1 LSSRLAGL
9 GACAAIAQVNY
20 SLTHNVPLALHAKI
34 MTAMGVWAL
43 VSAACQWAMRR
54 EHWAAAVRYAW
65 GGADVLLLTA
75 VLAIDEALASPL
87 VALYPALIVASGLW
101 FRVPLVAV
109 TTAASVIG
117 YVCLLA
123 DDCWRTGR
131 TEVPQ
136 PHWHLMFLAAL
147 VLVGFVVAYQ
157 VHRVRALSRYY
168 ERRPL
173 P

>member
-1 LSSRLAGL
+1 MQMITL
-9 GACAAIAQVNY
+9 C
-20 SLTHNVPLALHAKI
+20 
-34 MTAMGVWAL
+34 
-43 VSAACQWAMRR
+43 
-54 EHWAAAVRYAW
+54 
-65 GGADVLLLTA
+65 LLRLTA
-75 VLAIDEALASPL
+75 VLAIDDALVSPL

-101 FRVPLVAV
+101 FHVPLVAV
-109 TTAASVIG
+109 TTAASVVG
-117 YVCLLA
+117 YVYLLA
-123 DDCWRTGR
+123 EECWRTGK

-147 VLVGFVVAYQ
+147 VIVGFVVAYQ